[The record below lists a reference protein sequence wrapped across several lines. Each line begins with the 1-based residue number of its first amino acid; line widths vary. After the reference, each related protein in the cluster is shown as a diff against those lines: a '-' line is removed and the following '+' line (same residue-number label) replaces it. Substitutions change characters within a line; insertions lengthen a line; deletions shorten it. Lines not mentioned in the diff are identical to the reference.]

1 MDAYCCYEFH
11 NCMGQPQVSVV
22 IPVWNGERHLK
33 QAIES
38 ILAQDF
44 RDFELIIVDDGS
56 TDKTGE
62 IIARYAGDPRVRVHR
77 QENQG
82 LVAALNVGL
91 KLSRAD
97 LIARL
102 DADDIALPRRLSLQL
117 AYLHRNPDVMAV
129 GSAVELM
136 DADGRTLGIRR
147 YPIGK
152 AMASRGLLDGC
163 TLAHPAVMMRKA
175 AVEKVG
181 GYRECF
187 RHAEDYDLWLRL
199 TDVGQV
205 DNLPETLIRYR
216 IHAQS
221 VTKKHSARQS
231 FAAKAALLLHRRSQ
245 AGKRL
250 GDCLDAKPISYHTL
264 AKLNL
269 SADEQS
275 DLAVSRLALLFV
287 DEASPAE
294 VETTLEW
301 SWGLRKHLRRGQYV
315 RHGLMP
321 GAWFL
326 FAAKTGRPFRWLAR
340 SFATEPFSAC
350 WMLLKLI
357 FGRRN

>member
-1 MDAYCCYEFH
+1 MDDRIGPQFH
-11 NCMGQPQVSVV
+11 TPMGQPQVSVV
-22 IPVWNGERHLK
+22 LPVWNGERYLK
-33 QAIES
+33 ESIDS

-44 RDFELIIVDDGS
+44 PDFELIIVDDGS

-62 IIARYAGDPRVRVHR
+62 IIARFAGDPRVRVHR

-82 LVAALNVGL
+82 LVAALNAGL
-91 KLSRAD
+91 ELSRAD

-147 YPIGK
+147 YPTGK
-152 AMASRGLLDGC
+152 AMATRGLLDGC

-175 AVEKVG
+175 AVKEVG
-181 GYRECF
+181 AYRACF

-199 TDVGQV
+199 TELGQV
-205 DNLPETLIRYR
+205 GNLPETLIRYR

-231 FAAKAALLLHRRSQ
+231 FAAKAALLLHRR
-245 AGKRL
+245 RL
-250 GDCLDAKPISYHTL
+250 SGERVEDGLSSRPISYHDL
-264 AKLNL
+264 AALNL
-269 SADEQS
+269 STTEQA
-275 DLAVSRLALLFV
+275 DLAVARLCLLYA
-287 DEASPAE
+287 DEASRAE
-294 VETTLEW
+294 VEAALEW
-301 SWGLRKHLRRGQYV
+301 SWGLRRHLHRGQYV

-321 GAWFL
+321 GARLL
-326 FAAKTGRPFRWLAR
+326 FSSKQGRPFRWLAR

-350 WMLLKLI
+350 WMVLKLI
-357 FGRRN
+357 LGRSG